1 MMHQPP
7 VTLPARTNGSHEQ
20 PPKARPVPV
29 PWAGL
34 VRRLLG
40 LHPGRYVIV
49 LHVEDGG
56 PATWQIGAIGPDERA
71 RQ

>member
-7 VTLPARTNGSHEQ
+7 VTPPTHPNGHAQ
-20 PPKARPVPV
+20 PPRAQPVPV

-34 VRRLLG
+34 VRRLLK